1 LKQFPI
7 GMSVPKT
14 VAIAS
19 RQPWRSD
26 MRHFLSDWHRW
37 TFAERTA
44 AVVIALAAVMI
55 PAALATV

>member
-1 LKQFPI
+1 
-7 GMSVPKT
+7 MSVPNA
-14 VAIAS
+14 VATAS
-19 RQPWRSD
+19 RQPWRID

-44 AVVIALAAVMI
+44 AVAIAIAAVMI